1 MTTKSHHQIASQCGQ
16 QRGPGGSSLLV
27 SCRTLGHCW
36 ITADKQGS
44 NSPGSRRDICQPV
57 DTGGSR
63 VPVITRPVMPGYP
76 NIRLP
81 VAGRVGL
88 RDRRQQAGAG
98 DKSSEMTARGWR
110 CRLHTHSALGL
121 FTRHGINQSW
131 WYTPAIPACRSWRQ
145 EGQQL
150 LREVDTTLV

>member
-1 MTTKSHHQIASQCGQ
+1 MASSEGLGAPHSWC
-16 QRGPGGSSLLV
+16 PAPHWDAAGSQLTSKAL
-27 SCRTLGHCW
+27 S
-36 ITADKQGS
+36 
-44 NSPGSRRDICQPV
+44 SPGSRRDICQPV

-81 VAGRVGL
+81 LAGRVGL

-110 CRLHTHSALGL
+110 CWLHTHNALGL
-121 FTRHGINQSW
+121 FTQHGINQSW

-150 LREVDTTLV
+150 LREVDTTPV